1 MKVKHQALIMQT
13 LFMSIISCENPKTN
27 SNQDSITKVASIE
40 VSNHKFNDNH
50 LELLGQKY
58 FDLWV
63 RTQAP
68 NATEKDVENYLD
80 ILVQDIG
87 HQHLPYDSNDYRELG
102 GKKSMREGMLF
113 YLRGHTE
120 HSATLISITTGYNVI
135 VIKYETVSKGVH
147 PETKQV
153 VKSSYETI
161 EVLEVEADKVSI
173 IRKYSE

>member
-1 MKVKHQALIMQT
+1 MLT
-13 LFMSIISCENPKTN
+13 LFMSTISCENPKTN
-27 SNQDSITKVASIE
+27 SNQDSITKVVSNE
-40 VSNHKFNDNH
+40 VSNHNYNDAN

-58 FDLWV
+58 FELWV

-68 NATEKDVENYLD
+68 NAAEKDIENYLD

-87 HQHLPYDSNDYRELG
+87 HQHLPYDSDDSRELE
-102 GKKSMREGMLF
+102 GKKNMREGMLF
-113 YLRGHTE
+113 YLGGHTE

-135 VIKYETVSKGVH
+135 VIKYETISKGVH
-147 PETKQV
+147 PETKQE

-161 EVLEVEADKVSI
+161 EVLEVEADKVSM